1 MTGFYEE
8 VMTQPSKLAG
18 LLEIYKQEGYETVRE
33 AAAMITQGNH
43 VYFAGM
49 GTSLNVAS
57 CILGRLSQQVS
68 ASALEAG
75 ELLEMP
81 GLLREGDVLVLISQ
95 SGESIEIC
103 RLFEQIKRRVKI
115 IGITNNEGSVL
126 AKNSDLALF
135 LYAGTEES
143 ITNKTFTNTMAVLYM
158 IESVIN
164 GKDLSELE
172 ERLYSAIPVMEELLK
187 TGKEEIRQWAQRL
200 SPADVIHF
208 IGAGAAAASLAQQS
222 ALIFMEGAQCSA
234 RAFSVGGF
242 RHGPIEICSK
252 QHRAVLYLSDGKYM
266 EKILNLAREMQYYGS
281 EVVIVSNQSMDFG
294 SHFFVG
300 SMAEEG
306 FAMAGALFMEIL
318 LYQVASM
325 RGVAAGE
332 FHITNKICKKE

>member
-33 AAAMITQGNH
+33 AAAMITQGKH

-103 RLFEQIKRRVKI
+103 RLFEQIKRKVKI
-115 IGITNNEGSVL
+115 IGITNNEESVL

-187 TGKEEIRQWAQRL
+187 TGKEEIRRWAQRL

-252 QHRAVLYLSDGKYM
+252 QHRAV
-266 EKILNLAREMQYYGS
+266 
-281 EVVIVSNQSMDFG
+281 
-294 SHFFVG
+294 
-300 SMAEEG
+300 
-306 FAMAGALFMEIL
+306 
-318 LYQVASM
+318 
-325 RGVAAGE
+325 
-332 FHITNKICKKE
+332 